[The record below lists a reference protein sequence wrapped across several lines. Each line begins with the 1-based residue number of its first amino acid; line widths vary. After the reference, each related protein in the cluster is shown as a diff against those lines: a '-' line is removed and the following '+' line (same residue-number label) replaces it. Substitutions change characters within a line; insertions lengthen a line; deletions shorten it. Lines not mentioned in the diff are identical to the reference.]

1 MEWPIGYLH
10 YVPDSSRFIEMMR
23 GAMQAMQ
30 CAAVKPGE
38 NVVISTDTNKLRIA
52 EALAAAAY
60 AVDAVPTIV
69 MITPPGAHGAQP
81 PAPVVGACARADV
94 FFLPT
99 TWSQTHT
106 DARIEAIKNGARGAT
121 MCEVTE
127 DALCVGGILA
137 DFEECDRVGR
147 RLGEALSKAQTMR
160 MTSSAGTDISGE
172 VKGRPVQYETGLFR
186 EPGTFAALPNS
197 EINISPLEG
206 TAEGVVV
213 ADVRIMS
220 VGVTRREPVTI
231 VVKGGRVT
239 DVKGEVMAEIFKET
253 LASFNDQTAYNAAEF
268 GLGLNPEA
276 REYCTNLEDL
286 GHITHGHLGIG
297 SSYAIGGSVLAPCH
311 IDAIFKDVTVEFGG
325 RVVWDKGRLLI

>member
-1 MEWPIGYLH
+1 MEWPINYLH
-10 YVPDSSRFIEMMR
+10 YVPDSSSFIEMMR
-23 GAMQAMQ
+23 GAMRAMD
-30 CAAVKPGE
+30 CASVKPGE
-38 NVVISTDTNKLRIA
+38 NVVISTDTNKLRLA
-52 EALAAAAY
+52 ETLAAAAH
-60 AVDAVPTIV
+60 AVGAVPTIV

-81 PAPVVGACARADV
+81 PAPVVGACAQADV

-106 DARIEAIKNGARGAT
+106 DARIKAIKHGARGAT

-147 RLGEALSKAQTMR
+147 KLGAALSQAKTMR
-160 MTSSAGTDISGE
+160 LTTPAGTDISGE
-172 VKGRPVQYETGLFR
+172 VAGRPVQYETGLFR

-231 VVKGGRVT
+231 IVKDGKVTAVEGGVL
-239 DVKGEVMAEIFKET
+239 AEMFKEH
-253 LASFNDQTAYNAAEF
+253 LESFQDETAYNAAEF
-268 GLGLNPEA
+268 GIGLNPEA
-276 REYCTNLEDL
+276 RQYSTNLEDL
-286 GHITHGHLGIG
+286 GRLGHGHLGIG
-297 SSYAIGGSVLAPCH
+297 SNYAIGGSVLAPCH
-311 IDAIFKDVTVEFGG
+311 IDAIFKEVTVEFGG
-325 RVVWDKGRLLI
+325 DVVWNKGELLI